1 MVSHIVVIVSQPAWP
16 AHYRRQVVEYLVDEK
31 GLDVSRIDDDGM
43 PAAVAA
49 VATFAA
55 RCNIPQRVLQRAV
68 ATFAAR
74 CNEYNG

>member
-1 MVSHIVVIVSQPAWP
+1 MVSHIVGIVSQPAWP

-49 VATFAA
+49 VATL
-55 RCNIPQRVLQRAV
+55 RRV
-68 ATFAAR
+68 ATFR
-74 CNEYNG
+74 SVCCMCCNVRGALQRVQ

>member
-1 MVSHIVVIVSQPAWP
+1 MVSQPASSAWYPIVGIVSQPAWP

-31 GLDVSRIDDDGM
+31 GLDVARIDDDGM

-55 RCNIPQRVLQRAV
+55 H
-68 ATFAAR
+68 
-74 CNEYNG
+74 CNEYNE